1 MKVGMP
7 ETSVEVIKRKKR
19 YGRCRICEKFRRLT
33 KEHVPPESA
42 FNDKGYLQFYADQVN
57 EAEKLKWKVKDVN
70 SKGIYIFTLCEECN
84 RKTGTLYG
92 TQYVDFVRAFSDVA
106 NPNNANSFVEV
117 HIKNFFPARVVKQ
130 VISMVL
136 STSYPHSFEN
146 YTWAWNSDPPDLQRL
161 RSVYNE
167 LRSFV
172 RDKNTRGLP
181 ASVRLYAH
189 AVANKGVGFRTGIFA
204 SGKRSTNSRYWVVV
218 GGLWPIHW
226 VLLLDGDIDEEL
238 LDVTEWASLGFKD
251 RRNRRIQIPCRW
263 SVGRM
268 PLDPRSREEVSRD
281 SFIGSMRL
289 HGFVPEQGIS
299 KDQLWGAAMS
309 FARRRG
315 RWTKEGYLMTEFE
328 MGTYF
333 EAEGS
338 RGWLEGA
345 TKDQARQFLKS
356 RLAKEKKNDA

>member
-1 MKVGMP
+1 M
-7 ETSVEVIKRKKR
+7 
-19 YGRCRICEKFRRLT
+19 
-33 KEHVPPESA
+33 
-42 FNDKGYLQFYADQVN
+42 N

-92 TQYVDFVRAFSDVA
+92 AQYVDFVRAFSDVA
-106 NPNNANSFVEV
+106 TPNNANSLVEV
-117 HIKNFFPARVVKQ
+117 HIKNLFPARVVKQ

-146 YTWAWNSDPPDLQRL
+146 YTWVWNPLFDTTPASLPDSAFSEPPDLRRL

-172 RDKNTRGLP
+172 MGKNAKGLP
-181 ASVRLYAH
+181 VSVRLYAH

-218 GGLWPIHW
+218 VGLWPIHW
-226 VLLLDGDIDEEL
+226 ILVLDGDIDEEL
-238 LDVTEWASLGFKD
+238 LDVTEWAILGFKE
-251 RRNRRIQIPCRW
+251 RRSRRIQIPCRW

-268 PLDPRSREEVSRD
+268 PLDPRSSEEVSRD
-281 SFIGSMRL
+281 RFIGMMRL
-289 HGFVPEQGIS
+289 HGFTPPQGMS
-299 KDQLWGAAMS
+299 KDQLFLAAIS

-328 MGTYF
+328 TGIYF
-333 EAEGS
+333 EAEGN

-345 TKDQARQFLKS
+345 TRDQARQLLKS
-356 RLAKEKKNDA
+356 QLAKENKVGA